1 MGLRG
6 PHLPASRG
14 VTEKLGDTGEGRKLV
29 QPGGRDMRGVFQE
42 SPRSW
47 SRKRCD
53 SSETDEG
60 FRGPEQIPV
69 KFLPKRS
76 LSFAGKTRA
85 ASR

>member
-1 MGLRG
+1 
-6 PHLPASRG
+6 
-14 VTEKLGDTGEGRKLV
+14 
-29 QPGGRDMRGVFQE
+29 MRGVFQE

-60 FRGPEQIPV
+60 FRGPEQLPV
-69 KFLPKRS
+69 KFLAKRS